1 MKLSRRKIAA
11 MAIAG
16 RDNAVMVR
24 RSFVLDVIGFTTRR
38 NILAN
43 VEVWHR
49 LPGAPLRN
57 GVKGCSQEG
66 HFDSERVAG
75 CPPPSCST
83 FVGFG
88 RISAELVSIKAWWPA
103 SSGCAFDESITP

>member
-43 VEVWHR
+43 VPSHR
-49 LPGAPLRN
+49 ILLASGIR
-57 GVKGCSQEG
+57 GCSAAEMPEVPKAEG
-66 HFDSERVAG
+66 LG
-75 CPPPSCST
+75 PSA
-83 FVGFG
+83 
-88 RISAELVSIKAWWPA
+88 R
-103 SSGCAFDESITP
+103 

>member
-11 MAIAG
+11 MAIAA

-43 VEVWHR
+43 
-49 LPGAPLRN
+49 APSSATRPA
-57 GVKGCSQEG
+57 G
-66 HFDSERVAG
+66 HDDDCNRDAQAGLAAAYSSATLDS
-75 CPPPSCST
+75 
-83 FVGFG
+83 
-88 RISAELVSIKAWWPA
+88 
-103 SSGCAFDESITP
+103 